1 MAIAPANSGTGLGD
15 KHPEYM
21 DMFDDWTLMRDAY
34 KGQRQVKRK
43 TLLYL
48 PATSGM
54 YQDGMTTAQQSG
66 YKQYLAYMTRARFP
80 NFVREGV
87 QAAIGM
93 LNAHPHEIKLPK
105 ELETITTTKSEDMS
119 QLLRRIHESQLIT
132 GRIGLFLDLPQKGS
146 IDDLP
151 YIATYDAENMINWDV
166 GSDREIT
173 KETLNLM
180 VLDESGYE
188 RSQNGDGLSWTT
200 EDRFRVLALGP
211 VQTNEREE
219 QGYVYRFGV
228 FKEDE
233 SYDESKLV
241 AASYRGKTLEE
252 IPFVMV
258 NSCDLAFD
266 VDEPALLDLGN
277 LCMTIYRGEADYRQN
292 LFMQG
297 QDTFVTIGGT
307 FDDTDDVRTGAGA
320 RLDLPIGGD
329 AKYVGVT
336 SDGLSEQRQS
346 LVEDRQRAGSMGA
359 QSLDSTSR
367 ERESGASMNIRIAA
381 RTADLNQVALA
392 AAQGLENILKMA
404 ATWIDA
410 DPEEVKVMP
419 NMEFGDNPLSGQ
431 SMVEKATARNL
442 GYPISAKSLHENARK
457 KGLTNLTFEEEM
469 AEAKKE
475 EKTPFAK
482 AITGGNNPEPN
493 GDGSPGKDNRGD
505 GPPDDKE

>member
-1 MAIAPANSGTGLGD
+1 MAIQTANHGAGLGD

-21 DMFDDWTLMRDAY
+21 DMVEDWTLMRDAY

-54 YQDGMTTAQQSG
+54 YQDGMATVQQPG
-66 YKQYLAYMTRARFP
+66 YKQYLAYLTRARFP

-93 LNAHPHEIKLPK
+93 LNAHPHEIHMPK
-105 ELETITTTKSEDMS
+105 ALEDITTTKSENMS

-132 GRIGLFLDLPQKGS
+132 GRIGLFLDLPLKGAV
-146 IDDLP
+146 DDLP
-151 YIATYDAENMINWDV
+151 YIATYDAENMVNWDTN
-166 GSDREIT
+166 SQREIT
-173 KETLNLM
+173 KETLNM
-180 VLDESGYE
+180 MILDESGFQ
-188 RSQNGDGLSWTT
+188 RSLNGDGLSWTT
-200 EDRFRVLALGP
+200 EERYRVLTLGP
-211 VQTNEREE
+211 MPTNERED
-219 QGYVYRFGV
+219 QGYVYKFGV
-228 FKEDE
+228 FDQYE
-233 SYDESKLV
+233 SYDESKLLP
-241 AASYRGKTLEE
+241 ASYRGKTLEE
-252 IPFVMV
+252 VPFVMV

-297 QDTFVTIGGT
+297 QDTFVTVGAA
-307 FDDTDDVRTGAGA
+307 FDDTDTVRTGAGA
-320 RLDLPIGGD
+320 RLDLPIGGS
-329 AKYVGVT
+329 ASYVGVT
-336 SDGLSEQRQS
+336 SDGLSEQRES
-346 LVEDRQRAGSMGA
+346 LNADRSRAGSMGA

-404 ATWIDA
+404 AVWIDA

-419 NMEFGDNPLSGQ
+419 NMEFGDNPLTGQ

-469 AEAKKE
+469 AAAKE
-475 EKTPFAK
+475 EEKSPFAK
-482 AITGGNNPEPN
+482 AVTGDNPEPK
-493 GDGSPGKDNRGD
+493 GDGSPGKDIRGD
-505 GPPDDKE
+505 DNKE